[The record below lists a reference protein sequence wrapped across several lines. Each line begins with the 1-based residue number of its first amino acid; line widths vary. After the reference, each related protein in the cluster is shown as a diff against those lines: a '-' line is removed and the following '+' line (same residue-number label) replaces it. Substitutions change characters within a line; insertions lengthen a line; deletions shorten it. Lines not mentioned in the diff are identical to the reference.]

1 MEGQLYLDK
10 SRCYSYDNKS
20 NKSNRRWYIMTEKKA
35 GQPYS
40 AEEILSF
47 DRIRRA
53 MTSRVLDRIEELW
66 QGKQPI
72 SVEQVNEVIASEWQ
86 RVKDAV
92 RSSPAARE
100 AFRKYLE
107 RTVTEQI
114 DKLMKQDKVEL
125 ESLGVVEKSL

>member
-1 MEGQLYLDK
+1 MTDK
-10 SRCYSYDNKS
+10 PER
-20 NKSNRRWYIMTEKKA
+20 KA

-40 AEEILSF
+40 PEEILSF
-47 DRIRRA
+47 DRIKRA
-53 MTSRVLDRIEELW
+53 MTGRVLDRIEELW

-72 SVEQVNEVIASEWQ
+72 GVEQVNEIISSEWQ
-86 RVKDAV
+86 RVKEAV

-107 RTVTEQI
+107 RTVSEQVE
-114 DKLMKQDKVEL
+114 KLMKEDKTEL

>member
-1 MEGQLYLDK
+1 
-10 SRCYSYDNKS
+10 
-20 NKSNRRWYIMTEKKA
+20 MTEKKEERKE

-40 AEEILSF
+40 PEEILSF
-47 DRIRRA
+47 DRIKRA
-53 MTSRVLDRIEELW
+53 MTSRILDRIEALW
-66 QGKQPI
+66 QAKQPM
-72 SVEQVNEVIASEWQ
+72 SVEQVNEVISSEWQ

-107 RTVTEQI
+107 HTISEQVE
-114 DKLMKQDKVEL
+114 KLMKEDKTEL

>member
-1 MEGQLYLDK
+1 
-10 SRCYSYDNKS
+10 
-20 NKSNRRWYIMTEKKA
+20 MTERKA

-47 DRIRRA
+47 DRIKRA
-53 MTSRVLDRIEELW
+53 MTGRVLDRIEDLW

-72 SVEQVNEVIASEWQ
+72 GVDQMNEVIADEWQ
-86 RVKDAV
+86 RVKEAV

-107 RTVTEQI
+107 RTVSEQI
-114 DKLMKQDKVEL
+114 DKLMKDDRAEL

>member
-1 MEGQLYLDK
+1 
-10 SRCYSYDNKS
+10 
-20 NKSNRRWYIMTEKKA
+20 MTEKKA
-35 GQPYS
+35 GQSYT

-47 DRIRRA
+47 DRIKRA
-53 MTSRVLDRIEELW
+53 MTSRVLDRIEDLW

-72 SVEQVNEVIASEWQ
+72 SIEQMNEVIVDEWQ
-86 RVKDAV
+86 KVKEAV

-107 RTVTEQI
+107 RTVSEQI
-114 DKLMKQDKVEL
+114 DKQLKEDRAEL

>member
-1 MEGQLYLDK
+1 
-10 SRCYSYDNKS
+10 
-20 NKSNRRWYIMTEKKA
+20 MTEKPERKG

-40 AEEILSF
+40 PEEILSF
-47 DRIRRA
+47 DRIKRA
-53 MTSRVLDRIEELW
+53 MTSRGLDRIEELW

-72 SVEQVNEVIASEWQ
+72 GVEQVNEIISSEWQ

-107 RTVTEQI
+107 RTVSEQI
-114 DKLMKQDKVEL
+114 DKLMKEDRTEL

>member
-1 MEGQLYLDK
+1 
-10 SRCYSYDNKS
+10 
-20 NKSNRRWYIMTEKKA
+20 MTERKA

-47 DRIRRA
+47 DRIKRA
-53 MTSRVLDRIEELW
+53 MTSRVLDRIEDLW

-72 SVEQVNEVIASEWQ
+72 GVDQMNEVIADEWQ
-86 RVKDAV
+86 RVKEAV
-92 RSSPAARE
+92 RSSPVARE

-107 RTVTEQI
+107 RTISEQI
-114 DKLMKQDKVEL
+114 DKLMTDDRAEL

>member
-1 MEGQLYLDK
+1 MTDK
-10 SRCYSYDNKS
+10 PERK
-20 NKSNRRWYIMTEKKA
+20 T

-40 AEEILSF
+40 PEEILSF

-66 QGKQPI
+66 QAKQPI

-107 RTVTEQI
+107 RTVSEQI
-114 DKLMKQDKVEL
+114 ERLMKDDKTEL

>member
-1 MEGQLYLDK
+1 
-10 SRCYSYDNKS
+10 
-20 NKSNRRWYIMTEKKA
+20 MTERKA

-47 DRIRRA
+47 DRIKRD
-53 MTSRVLDRIEELW
+53 MTSRVLDRIEDLW

-72 SVEQVNEVIASEWQ
+72 GVDQMNEVIADEWQ
-86 RVKDAV
+86 RVKEAV

-107 RTVTEQI
+107 RTVSEQI
-114 DKLMKQDKVEL
+114 DKLMKDDRAEL

>member
-1 MEGQLYLDK
+1 
-10 SRCYSYDNKS
+10 
-20 NKSNRRWYIMTEKKA
+20 MTEKTERKA

-40 AEEILSF
+40 AEEMLSF

-72 SVEQVNEVIASEWQ
+72 GIEQVNEVIASEWQ

-107 RTVTEQI
+107 HTVSEQI
-114 DKLMKQDKVEL
+114 EKLMKEDRAEL